1 MDVMMPSMDG
11 YEATRAIRA
20 LPAFESLPINAPT
33 AKAAMR
39 GDREKHPPGRP
50 PTSRSRWTSSNCSR
64 HRGYP
69 CATDLGRR
77 DVRGFPGGGTPE
89 AATLEA
95 PPHGRPPGVAQVNIL
110 IVDDHPESLLA
121 MQGVLAD
128 LGENLITARSG
139 REALRH
145 MLVHDFALVLM
156 DVRMSDMDGFET
168 AAMILSRERSR
179 QTPIIFLTAGHRSEM
194 QVFRG
199 YALGAVDYILK
210 PVVPEILRPRC
221 ACSWNWRAPAARSSR
236 RPAWSMRA
244 RRCRRRSTG
253 A

>member
-1 MDVMMPSMDG
+1 M
-11 YEATRAIRA
+11 
-20 LPAFESLPINAPT
+20 
-33 AKAAMR
+33 
-39 GDREKHPPGRP
+39 
-50 PTSRSRWTSSNCSR
+50 
-64 HRGYP
+64 
-69 CATDLGRR
+69 
-77 DVRGFPGGGTPE
+77 
-89 AATLEA
+89 
-95 PPHGRPPGVAQVNIL
+95 
-110 IVDDHPESLLA
+110 DDHPESLLA

-236 RPAWSMRA
+236 RPAWSTRAALSEEKYRSLMEHANDAVMILDAAGTLLEANPCAERLFGRSRAQLLGASFDTLVAPTPGLAA
-244 RRCRRRSTG
+244 RRG
-253 A
+253 G